1 MNKKWQIALIGLI
14 GIGIVAMII
23 FVGMKSSTKRKM
35 ASEQI
40 AKTDVEGIDVD
51 KYYNEKSTILDKY
64 SVQDS
69 PSIQTESEAREDIT
83 KRGFEQNP
91 ITYDYDIEGKY
102 LGNQAVDDSTS
113 THPIYQTHYISSA
126 GELWTIISINGTI
139 IANPVSYN
147 MESEMGVQTVLSES
161 ESIVGYDS
169 KTNTFYDTIPNKS
182 ELIVK
187 VVEKI
192 DAALL
197 DSLNKETVP
206 ELYAKL
212 GGNDNE

>member
-169 KTNTFYDTIPNKS
+169 KTNTFYQMSP
-182 ELIVK
+182 
-187 VVEKI
+187 
-192 DAALL
+192 
-197 DSLNKETVP
+197 
-206 ELYAKL
+206 
-212 GGNDNE
+212 

>member
-83 KRGFEQNP
+83 KRGFE
-91 ITYDYDIEGKY
+91 
-102 LGNQAVDDSTS
+102 
-113 THPIYQTHYISSA
+113 
-126 GELWTIISINGTI
+126 
-139 IANPVSYN
+139 
-147 MESEMGVQTVLSES
+147 
-161 ESIVGYDS
+161 
-169 KTNTFYDTIPNKS
+169 
-182 ELIVK
+182 
-187 VVEKI
+187 
-192 DAALL
+192 
-197 DSLNKETVP
+197 
-206 ELYAKL
+206 
-212 GGNDNE
+212 